1 MSDLFT
7 VFDVLSVSFEN
18 PAGDAMG
25 YDAVE
30 GQLICEA
37 DSVVLQFKQKD
48 RAFRKNPILT
58 ARFDY
63 LEIESVAFLSKWFQ
77 AKRLIFRTS
86 AAAKLN
92 EFPGANVGKVDLF
105 VCKESIT
112 NAGKVAALIDFR
124 QSEARL
130 SASDSRLRDRNNL
143 S

>member
-7 VFDVLSVSFEN
+7 VFDELSVSFEN

-30 GQLICEA
+30 GKLICEA
-37 DSVVLQFKQKD
+37 DAVVLQFKQKD

-63 LEIESVAFLSKWFQ
+63 LEIESVEFLSKWFQ

-86 AAAKLN
+86 AAAKLDS
-92 EFPGANVGKVDLF
+92 FPGANVGKVDLF
-105 VCKESIT
+105 VCRESV
-112 NAGKVAALIDFR
+112 AAAKKVAARIDFR

-130 SASDSRLRDRNNL
+130 SASESRLKDRSNP